1 MGRVPAKR
9 GSRSVV
15 LTDVLRT
22 LRTELP
28 KLEKAYNIRSLGI
41 FGSIVRGD
49 QRPRSDVDILVDF
62 KCPPTFFELIEL
74 EDRLTDLLG
83 AKADVVMR
91 SALKP
96 RIGDRILSEVV
107 EV

>member
-1 MGRVPAKR
+1 MDKVSAR
-9 GSRSVV
+9 GDSRNVI

-22 LRTELP
+22 LRAELP
-28 KLEKAYNIRSLGI
+28 KLEKAYNIRSLGV
-41 FGSIVRGD
+41 FGSVVRGD

-74 EDRLTDLLG
+74 EDRLTNLLG

-107 EV
+107 DV